1 MNTKPVVAQLDQLLG
16 SLGFA
21 RQKMTWNRK
30 VGPFVDVVDLQ
41 PSKTGDALTV
51 NAGVLHPGVHKVC
64 WGDDAPAFVEEP
76 SSTVRAR
83 IGQLLDGKD
92 IWWRDDDEN
101 VASEIVEQVRAH
113 VVPFLDRMH
122 SGEALAEQLKSFGVT
137 KQKYPPPIIYLAVL
151 MWQNGDV
158 AGANTLLNELRKQ
171 TVGAWQTR
179 VADVI
184 ERLGRLASQRPQ

>member
-1 MNTKPVVAQLDQLLG
+1 MNTKPVVTQLDQLLG
-16 SLGFA
+16 SLGFT

-30 VGPFVDVVDLQ
+30 VGLFVDVVDLQ

-64 WGDDAPAFVEEP
+64 WGDDAPVFVEEP
-76 SSTVRAR
+76 TCTVRAR

-92 IWWRDDDEN
+92 LWWRDDGEN

-113 VVPFLDRMH
+113 VVPFFDRMH
-122 SGEALAEQLKSFGVT
+122 SVEALAKQLKGSGVT
-137 KQKYPPPIIYLAVL
+137 KQKYPPPIICLAVL
-151 MWQNGDV
+151 MWENGDV
-158 AGANTLLNELRKQ
+158 AGANALLNELRKQ
-171 TVGAWQTR
+171 TLGAWQTK

-184 ERLGRLASQRPQ
+184 ERLARLRSQRPQ